1 MEISE
6 KEIKAL
12 HNLRISD
19 LYYADSIVDEILSY
33 EKDKRYILSYLYHIG
48 KIHGIRQERARRRKN
63 PLLLTKVKQGKT
75 NNHIIDILAERN

>member
-33 EKDKRYILSYLYHIG
+33 DREKRYILSHLYYIG

-63 PLLLTKVKQGKT
+63 SPATDQSKIGENK
-75 NNHIIDILAERN
+75 